1 MDKYGKDSG
10 NGGVTQSF
18 IMWLTGKSAFCELTA
33 TFFPLGLQKLEAF
46 FGFLI
51 TIMALMFGYEASIT
65 TG

>member
-1 MDKYGKDSG
+1 M
-10 NGGVTQSF
+10 
-18 IMWLTGKSAFCELTA
+18 GKSAFCELTA

-65 TG
+65 TGWSLAVCLFFISFLNKIFVLLL